1 MNRTRANEW
10 KAVMANW
17 LEWKTSLDRAD
28 YFSDDEY
35 GLLNTAKFAINEFVL
50 NVNRTKAAASAF
62 TPFEGGSS
70 KAGGGNETFFEMGEG
85 GTNSSGGYYLSDY
98 EFGDMTP
105 HFNQADVIA
114 QSPSLYSLP
123 AIVIIAC
130 IITAM
135 MIVIVVG
142 NMLVIIAIATENNL
156 TTVQNWFIASLA
168 VADMSIG
175 LIVMPFS
182 LSYEL
187 MGYWMFGPIWCEV
200 HAALDVLLCTSS
212 IMNICLISLD
222 RYWSITKAI
231 SYLNQRTPTR
241 VTAMIVIVWILS
253 ALISIPPLMGWK
265 DSVDLDWFWEILDE
279 RGNRTQMEFLQDLE
293 ESGRLDLN
301 NFTTTLETIV
311 YPQCLVSSI
320 FHFSYHLILL
330 LLEATVFQKL
340 VEW

>member
-17 LEWKTSLDRAD
+17 LEWKTSLDRTD

-35 GLLNTAKFAINEFVL
+35 GLLNTAKFAMNEFVL
-50 NVNRTKAAASAF
+50 NVNRSNVAAF

-70 KAGGGNETFFEMGEG
+70 NSLGGNETFFEMDKS
-85 GTNSSGGYYLSDY
+85 GTNGSGRYFLSDY
-98 EFGDMTP
+98 ESGDTMP
-105 HFNQADVIA
+105 QYNQADIIA

-142 NMLVIIAIATENNL
+142 NMLVIIAVATENNL
-156 TTVQNWFIASLA
+156 TSVQNWFIASLA

-265 DSVDLDWFWEILDE
+265 DIVDIDWFWEILDE

-330 LLEATVFQKL
+330 LEGMTSKNL
-340 VEW
+340 